1 MKKAIRHIRAA
12 FKFAILLG
20 WSFVLLPWAL
30 LSHIVPL
37 GRAERGAWFTLVW
50 ARGAWRIL
58 GGRAELCGGET
69 PSGGGLLVSNHLSYL
84 DIIVHASILKV
95 RFAPKIEMKKW
106 PLVGLMTGINNPV
119 WIDRRRRELAGG
131 ALNAMCGALRGSV
144 PLLVYPEG
152 TNGDGGALLPFKTTC
167 FAAAAEAD
175 APIYPMLTRYLPAAD
190 GTPLPWVGNE
200 GFLPHFWRV
209 LGLKE
214 IRCQVYIMPLV
225 RPNRRGR
232 KELTER
238 LRDEMAGQY
247 RRWNEYA

>member
-1 MKKAIRHIRAA
+1 MKKTIRNIRAA
-12 FKFAILLG
+12 CKFAVLLG
-20 WSFVLLPWAL
+20 WSFFLMPWAL
-30 LSHIVPL
+30 LSHLVPR

-58 GGRAELCGGET
+58 GGRTELCGGEV
-69 PSGGGLLVSNHLSYL
+69 PAGGGLLVSNHLSYL
-84 DIIVHASILKV
+84 DIMVHAAILKV

-119 WIDRRRRELAGG
+119 WIDRRHRGSAGG
-131 ALNAMCGALRGSV
+131 ALNAMRDALRGSV

-152 TNGDGGALLPFKTTC
+152 TNGAGDALLPFKTTC
-167 FAAAAEAD
+167 FAAADEAD

-190 GTPLPWVGNE
+190 RTPLPWVGNE

-214 IRCQVYIMPLV
+214 IRCQVYIMPSV
-225 RPNRRGR
+225 RSDRRGR
-232 KELTER
+232 KALAEC
-238 LRDEMAGQY
+238 LRSDMAEQY
-247 RRWNEYA
+247 RRWN